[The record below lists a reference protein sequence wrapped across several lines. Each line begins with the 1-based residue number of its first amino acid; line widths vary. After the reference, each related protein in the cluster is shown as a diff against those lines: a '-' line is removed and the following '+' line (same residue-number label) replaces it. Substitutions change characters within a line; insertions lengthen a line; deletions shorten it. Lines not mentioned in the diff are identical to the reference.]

1 MPDAAPVW
9 CCTLVDHFEDLLENQ
24 VRAAP
29 VESLEYTFFSRRPFL
44 AIRWISYTS
53 FRKPEVHNV
62 SQRRRRRPQL

>member
-29 VESLEYTFFSRRPFL
+29 VESLECTFFRVAHS
-44 AIRWISYTS
+44 
-53 FRKPEVHNV
+53 
-62 SQRRRRRPQL
+62 